1 MVAVN
6 GDGKREWERKT
17 NKENW
22 DWATDVNGEKMVSMV
37 YFEWMVGIETKNEG
51 LKFNLTKMEMEM
63 GLKLGP
69 KFK

>member
-1 MVAVN
+1 
-6 GDGKREWERKT
+6 
-17 NKENW
+17 
-22 DWATDVNGEKMVSMV
+22 MVSMV

-69 KFK
+69 KFKQK